1 IRNDEI
7 NFKTKD
13 IWDALIHHNW
23 YYSN

>member
-1 IRNDEI
+1 RNDEI

>member
-1 IRNDEI
+1 

>member
-1 IRNDEI
+1 I